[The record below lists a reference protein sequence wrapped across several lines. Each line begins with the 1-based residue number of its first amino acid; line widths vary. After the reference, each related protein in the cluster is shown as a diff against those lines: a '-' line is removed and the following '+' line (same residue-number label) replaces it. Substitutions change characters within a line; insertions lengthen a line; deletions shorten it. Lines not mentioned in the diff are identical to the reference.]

1 MKRAGFMTYTAAS
14 HLEAIEMIWLPISGY
29 VQHTEQMKQK
39 KCTGE
44 DYHTKDAR
52 ASATSPIM

>member
-1 MKRAGFMTYTAAS
+1 MTYTAAS

-44 DYHTKDAR
+44 DFHTKDAR